1 MLEKFEPIKIAKR
14 FYWLNAFLTKSKS
27 ICRENGIQWYKMLA
41 KDVIQLNNYNNYLPE
56 ISASNGFL

>member
-1 MLEKFEPIKIAKR
+1 MLEKFQPIKIAKR

-27 ICRENGIQWYKMLA
+27 IFRENGIQWYKMLA
-41 KDVIQLNNYNNYLPE
+41 KDVIQLNNYSNYLPE